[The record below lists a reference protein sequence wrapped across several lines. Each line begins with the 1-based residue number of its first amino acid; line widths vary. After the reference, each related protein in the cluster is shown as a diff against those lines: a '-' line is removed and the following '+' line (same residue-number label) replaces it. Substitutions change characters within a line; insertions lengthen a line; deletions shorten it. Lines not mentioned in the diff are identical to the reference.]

1 MSMLQHST
9 RAWGSPSRY
18 IQGRYELENM
28 KTHTEVYGR
37 RVFFLIDVFFFA
49 DYKKRFEALYAGSDS
64 QIPVS
69 YTQLCHR
76 AGDRSCAPES
86 GLYTAA
92 QARPAATAE
101 RTPLPLSST
110 ASTAPGGAGRKT
122 RAAA

>member
-64 QIPVS
+64 QI
-69 YTQLCHR
+69 QC
-76 AGDRSCAPES
+76 E
-86 GLYTAA
+86 
-92 QARPAATAE
+92 QF
-101 RTPLPLSST
+101 
-110 ASTAPGGAGRKT
+110 GGQCT
-122 RAAA
+122 EE